1 MPVQSV
7 PLASVTIGPQS
18 WRDDTMHSIRLAEHL
33 VRQTHAGPPGFI
45 SRARSC
51 SATAFTRRRT
61 DTIEEVGS
69 GDTHDALCKNKL
81 RPQNTGTMV
90 RA

>member
-7 PLASVTIGPQS
+7 PLASVNMGPQS
-18 WRDDTMHSIRLAEHL
+18 WRDDTMHSIRRAEHL
-33 VRQTHAGPPGFI
+33 VLQTHAGRPGSI

-51 SATAFTRRRT
+51 SATALTPRRT
-61 DTIEEVGS
+61 DTIEVVGG
-69 GDTHDALCKNKL
+69 GDTHDALCKNKV

-90 RA
+90 RV